1 VINIGV
7 GNVFGDV
14 PKSAIGYDPLIIV
27 EDESL
32 VRGG

>member
-7 GNVFGDV
+7 SNVFGDV
-14 PKSAIGYDPLIIV
+14 SKSAIGYDPLIIV

-32 VRGG
+32 VHGG